1 MGDKTNKRVREIE
14 DEISTLEEKIEQKRV
29 ANAFLGDLRHFDAKA
44 FCIYSCIG
52 NRARNRFR
60 GSFRASDADTLVD
73 TVDYQNRAKS
83 NIRNQETKNLRA
95 RKQTLTEGNFTY

>member
-29 ANAFLGDLRHFDAKA
+29 ANAFLGDLRMMRHFDAKA

-60 GSFRASDADTLVD
+60 GSFRASL
-73 TVDYQNRAKS
+73 
-83 NIRNQETKNLRA
+83 
-95 RKQTLTEGNFTY
+95 